1 MTSQV
6 HYEHYRH
13 ARLHP
18 MKHLPLDD
26 ITSTP
31 PSPIAT
37 PPVNCS
43 HINPHSRRT
52 STASRRTSSNFSNNL
67 EPIPL
72 RTTSSTS
79 SSGVSTPSKKANP
92 AVIQKQKKIA
102 LEKLENSES
111 PKKAEKSQAQVKIN
125 REN

>member
-37 PPVNCS
+37 PPPNCL
-43 HINPHSRRT
+43 HINPHSRRST
-52 STASRRTSSNFSNNL
+52 SASRRASSNL

-72 RTTSSTS
+72 RSSSSAS
-79 SSGVSTPSKKANP
+79 SSGVSTPSKNAGVHKG
-92 AVIQKQKKIA
+92 KKLA
-102 LEKLENSES
+102 AMENGAS
-111 PKKAEKSQAQVKIN
+111 PKKPEKAQVKVD